1 MSKLSRPD
9 ENSKK
14 QKVENMISDLKE
26 KQQELE
32 NTDEVESKNEHLHL
46 TEKEKKR
53 LAKLK

>member
-32 NTDEVESKNEHLHL
+32 NTDEIESKNEHLHL